1 MRFAYHAS
9 MCNPAFY
16 RPLAIAAESAGFDTF
31 TIPDSICYPEH
42 ADSKYPY
49 NDDGSREFLDGVP
62 FIDPFILSAWL
73 ASATTHLKFST
84 SVLKVP
90 IRHPVLLAKQLT
102 SLNALIGNRF
112 VFGIGLSPWEE
123 DFLATGTDF
132 KSRGKRMEECIQ
144 IIRGLSTGEYFG
156 WDSEYYKIP
165 RIKLCPVPSEP
176 PKILYGSHSEPGL
189 RRAAKMCDGWISA
202 GGHMN
207 ELVDMI
213 QRLKTYR
220 KEAGREGKAFE
231 MQVMG
236 PECYNP
242 DSIKRLAE
250 LGVQEC
256 LVAFR
261 NAYAGGEDNRTLEQ
275 MIGEINAYAAGVIKP
290 VREAG
295 V

>member
-16 RPLAIAAESAGFDTF
+16 RSLAQAAEAVGFDTF

-62 FIDPFILSAWL
+62 FIDPFILSAYL
-73 ASATTHLKFST
+73 ASATVNLKFST

-102 SLNALIGNRF
+102 SLNALIGDRF
-112 VFGIGLSPWEE
+112 IFGIGLSPWEE
-123 DFLATGTDF
+123 DFQATGTDF
-132 KSRGKRMEECIQ
+132 KSRGKRMEEIIQ

-165 RIKLCPVPSEP
+165 RIKLCPVPSQP
-176 PKILYGSHSEPGL
+176 PRILYGSHSEAGL

-202 GGHMN
+202 GGQMN
-207 ELVDMI
+207 ELTDMI
-213 QRLKTYR
+213 DRLKNYR
-220 KEAGREGKAFE
+220 KEAGRDGTPFE

-242 DSIKRLAE
+242 DSIKRLAG

-275 MIGEINAYAAGVIKP
+275 MIGEINAYAETVIKP
-290 VREAG
+290 VRDAG

>member
-1 MRFAYHAS
+1 MRFAYHAT

-16 RPLAIAAESAGFDTF
+16 KSLAIAAEAAGFDTF

-62 FIDPFILSAWL
+62 FIDPFVLSAHL
-73 ASATTHLKFST
+73 AAVTEKLKFST

-112 VFGIGLSPWEE
+112 IFGIGLSPWEE
-123 DFLATGTDF
+123 DFQATGTDF
-132 KSRGKRMEECIQ
+132 RTRGKRMDECIQ

-156 WDSEYYKIP
+156 WDSEFYKIP
-165 RIKLCPVPSEP
+165 RIKLCPVPTEP
-176 PKILYGSHSEPGL
+176 PRILYGSHSEAGL
-189 RRAAKMCDGWISA
+189 RRAAKLCDGWISA

-207 ELVDMI
+207 ELTDMI
-213 QRLKTYR
+213 DRLTIYR
-220 KEAGREGKAFE
+220 KEAGRDKAPFE
-231 MQVMG
+231 LQVMG
-236 PECYNP
+236 PEVYNA
-242 DSIKRLAE
+242 DSVKRLAG

-256 LVAFR
+256 LAAFR
-261 NAYAGGEDNRTLEQ
+261 DAYAGGEDNRTLDEMLGQ
-275 MIGEINAYAAGVIKP
+275 IKYYSETVIQPVRAAGF
-290 VREAG
+290 
-295 V
+295 